1 MEERYLR
8 NLGALS
14 EAECAML
21 RDKRVFV
28 AGCGGLGGYILEMLL
43 RLGIGHIT
51 AADGDVFEP
60 SNLNRQL
67 LSTVEGLGHAKAD
80 TAGARAASVNP
91 QVEFV
96 AVPAFVTA
104 DNAANLIRGCDVVL
118 DALDNIASRRLLKAE
133 CDRQGIPYIY
143 GAIHG
148 WTAQCAVSLPGDG
161 LLDRLYPATA
171 VVSDKASL
179 AFTPPF
185 CAAMQVALCVKLL
198 CGRKVEPGKLYYTDL
213 DDFEFETLF

>member
-1 MEERYLR
+1 MMPPL
-8 NLGALS
+8 
-14 EAECAML
+14 
-21 RDKRVFV
+21 
-28 AGCGGLGGYILEMLL
+28 
-43 RLGIGHIT
+43 
-51 AADGDVFEP
+51 
-60 SNLNRQL
+60 
-67 LSTVEGLGHAKAD
+67 
-80 TAGARAASVNP
+80 
-91 QVEFV
+91 

-185 CAAMQVALCVKLL
+185 CAAMQVALCVKFL